1 MALIRQV
8 RRDCYDRVDTSEL
21 TILSRL
27 AHDLIE
33 LRMLLGGF
41 LLFGLVPF
49 VSAQLLAQGSM
60 ELEPEMMS
68 GTGPGHDDY
77 PGHTPLDVENYP
89 VAPATLELEQVHM
102 FVRHGAFQRSSTYSF
117 AQSVQVNAR
126 L

>member
-8 RRDCYDRVDTSEL
+8 RRDRYDRADTPVDNSVTSG
-21 TILSRL
+21 TRP
-27 AHDLIE
+27 
-33 LRMLLGGF
+33 RMLLGRF

-49 VSAQLLAQGSM
+49 VSAQLLSQGSM
-60 ELEPEMMS
+60 ELEPEIMS
-68 GTGPGHDDY
+68 GTDTGRDDY

-102 FVRHGAFQRSSTYSF
+102 FVRHGAFQRSSTCLSSE
-117 AQSVQVNAR
+117 SVQVNAR